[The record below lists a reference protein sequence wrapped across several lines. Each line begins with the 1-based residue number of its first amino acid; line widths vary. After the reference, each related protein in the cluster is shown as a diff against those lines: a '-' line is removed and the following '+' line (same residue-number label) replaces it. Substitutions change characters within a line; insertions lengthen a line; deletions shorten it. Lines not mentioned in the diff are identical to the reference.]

1 MISLSKSV
9 NSKFKK
15 VLLPGVCTKDLKPL
29 ASLVTPRLLL
39 VPMFLV
45 CNLAQISENL
55 KGILSSKEVQRLP
68 SVKFYSKIISS
79 GFSCLS
85 ISLLQ
90 SVAKTLGSEFEILS
104 VLNSYERINFLK
116 DSYLK
121 LLNNKT
127 MGCSVS
133 LGYNFSDPISLSK
146 YRNGLAL
153 QTRSIMIST
162 AIFSFHSL
170 VIGLAVKEITLD
182 IILESSKLLWG
193 LLGLDAE
200 EFDFLLHKEALS
212 CSRNSRFNIAFENS
226 LTLKS
231 SFLILI
237 YDEFSK
243 FFNFGE
249 KISFLDDQ
257 IVLQGENNLTVLENS
272 IGFVERIV
280 PNLPNEIFVSGND
293 LKDEILRSS
302 FDQHRSYR
310 LKIESIYKMVSKGK
324 ISKRKFEGKFF
335 A

>member
-1 MISLSKSV
+1 MVFVSKSV
-9 NSKFKK
+9 SSKFKK
-15 VLLPGVCTKDLKPL
+15 VLLPGISTKDLKPL

-39 VPMFLV
+39 VPMFLI

-55 KGILSSKEVQRLP
+55 RGVLSSKEVQRLP

-104 VLNSYERINFLK
+104 ILNPYERINFLK

-127 MGCSVS
+127 IGCSAS
-133 LGYNFSDPISLSK
+133 LGYNFSDPILLSK

-162 AIFSFHSL
+162 AVFSFHSV
-170 VIGLAVKEITLD
+170 VIGLSVKEITLD
-182 IILESSKLLWG
+182 VIIESSRLFWS
-193 LLGLDAE
+193 LLGLDVE

-212 CSRNSRFNIAFENS
+212 CSKNFNYYTGFEASLSLRN
-226 LTLKS
+226 

-243 FFNFGE
+243 FLNFAE
-249 KISFLDDQ
+249 KITFLDDQ
-257 IVLQGENNLTVLENS
+257 IILQGENNLTALENS
-272 IGFVERIV
+272 IGFIERIV
-280 PNLPNEIFVSGND
+280 PNLPSEIFVSSND

-302 FDQHRSYR
+302 FDQHRSYK
-310 LKIESIYKMVSKGK
+310 LKIEGIYKMVSKTK
-324 ISKRKFEGKFF
+324 NKVSVKKLK
-335 A
+335 